1 MFLTKTYEH
10 DFVNLPTIV
19 NEDTPNGRFYCT
31 PTGNRYQSVT
41 TFLGKHTDNSWLDEW
56 KARVG
61 EAEVEK
67 RSTQAKR
74 RGTAVHAIIEQ
85 YLLNN
90 KKFSRGHMPSNMVM
104 FEAMRKV
111 LDSRVGVIRGIELGL
126 WSDQLRIAGRTD
138 MLAEFD
144 GIMSIVDFKTSKWP
158 KDEEKVAGY
167 YLQTTIYA
175 MMVEELLGIEVPQ
188 LAILIGVDDEPAQV
202 FLADSHTHREEVV
215 RLAAL
220 G

>member
-1 MFLTKTYEH
+1 
-10 DFVNLPTIV
+10 
-19 NEDTPNGRFYCT
+19 
-31 PTGNRYQSVT
+31 
-41 TFLGKHTDNSWLDEW
+41 
-56 KARVG
+56 
-61 EAEVEK
+61 
-67 RSTQAKR
+67 
-74 RGTAVHAIIEQ
+74 
-85 YLLNN
+85 
-90 KKFSRGHMPSNMVM
+90 
-104 FEAMRKV
+104 
-111 LDSRVGVIRGIELGL
+111 
-126 WSDQLRIAGRTD
+126 